1 MIDNI
6 HNALDDMPQFLSS
19 RQLVQLGLYPSLDA
33 VYLARVRGQSPDFMK
48 LKRKILYPQHRV
60 LAFIEQNKKKGTS
73 ASFNSN
79 GVAQKG

>member
-6 HNALDDMPQFLSS
+6 NNALDDMPQFLSS

-48 LKRKILYPQHRV
+48 LKRKILYPKHRV
-60 LAFIEQNKKKGTS
+60 LAFIEQNMKKGNGP
-73 ASFNSN
+73 SFNSD
-79 GVAQKG
+79 GVVQRG